1 MKLKRKLKKIT
12 IGGNKQIV
20 PWVERLSYFNQ
31 YFPKHTTKTEVTHI
45 DDSFVVMR
53 GIVLDENDREIADGV
68 AHKKVNEPFSFQKC
82 QSGALNRALF
92 IMGIHDS
99 GEDSIMDEDDA
110 QGLVD
115 VTNQVFNAMLD
126 HMDIDHTVVEAKLPS
141 YKKQFTA
148 QQIAVLQKE
157 INKRKSAK
165 AVKQASK

>member
-12 IGGNKQIV
+12 IAGKKEIV

-31 YFPKHTTKTEVTHI
+31 YFPKHTTRTEITHI
-45 DDSFVVMR
+45 DNTFVVMR
-53 GIVLDENDREIADGV
+53 GIVLDENDREISDGV

-99 GEDSIMDEDDA
+99 GEESIMDEDDA
-110 QGLVD
+110 QSFLD
-115 VTNQVFNAMLD
+115 VTNQTFNAMVDHLD
-126 HMDIDHTVVEAKLPS
+126 VDYTIVEAKLPS
-141 YKKQFTA
+141 YKKQFTT
-148 QQIAVLQKE
+148 QQTALLQKE

>member
-115 VTNQVFNAMLD
+115 VNNQVFNAMLD
-126 HMDIDHTVVEAKLPS
+126 HMDIDYTVVEAKLPS
-141 YKKQFTA
+141 YKKQFSA

>member
-31 YFPKHTTKTEVTHI
+31 YFPEHTTKTEIVHI
-45 DDSFVVMR
+45 DDNLVVMR
-53 GIVLDENDREIADGV
+53 GYVLDKNDREIADGV
-68 AHKKVNEPFSFQKC
+68 AHKKVNEPFAFQKC

-110 QGLVD
+110 QALND
-115 VTNQVFNAMLD
+115 MTSQTFNAMLD
-126 HMDIDHTVVEAKLPS
+126 HLDIDYKVVEAKLPG
-141 YKKQFTA
+141 YKKQFTT
-148 QQIAVLQKE
+148 QQVALLQKE
-157 INKRKSAK
+157 INKRKSAR
-165 AVKQASK
+165 AVKQASR

>member
-126 HMDIDHTVVEAKLPS
+126 HMDIDYTVVEAKLPS

>member
-12 IGGNKQIV
+12 IAGKKEIV

-31 YFPKHTTKTEVTHI
+31 YFPKHTTKTEITHI
-45 DDSFVVMR
+45 DNTFVVMR
-53 GIVLDENDREIADGV
+53 GIVLDENDREISDGV

-110 QGLVD
+110 NDLNDMVNQKFTAMVD
-115 VTNQVFNAMLD
+115 HL
-126 HMDIDHTVVEAKLPS
+126 DIDYVMVESKLPTYS
-141 YKKQFTA
+141 KQFTSA
-148 QQIAVLQKE
+148 QMTFLKKE